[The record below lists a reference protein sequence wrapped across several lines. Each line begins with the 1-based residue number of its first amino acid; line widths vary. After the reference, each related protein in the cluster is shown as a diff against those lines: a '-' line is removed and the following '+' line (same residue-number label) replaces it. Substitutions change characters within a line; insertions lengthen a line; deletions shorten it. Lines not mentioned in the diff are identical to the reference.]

1 MINLLLEKE
10 ASKFRS
16 EKGLNNNEPIRLK
29 SLLQKANIITV
40 FSPLTD
46 NFSGMAIK
54 AEQDAETLRFILI
67 NSNQSLGKQHFTI
80 CHELYHLYIQPDFSS
95 QVCIT
100 GKFDK
105 KADKNEYNADVFA
118 SYLLLPTEG
127 ILENIPNDE
136 IVQKKISL
144 KTILFIEN
152 LYSCSRRALLYR
164 LKNLGLISSKEY
176 DGFIINI
183 KRGALENGYSA
194 ALYEPGNNNLFI
206 GDYGAI
212 AKDLFDQGKI
222 SQSHYYT
229 LLADLGIDIGKLN
242 EMQDDE
248 L

>member
-1 MINLLLEKE
+1 MSNLLLEKE
-10 ASKFRS
+10 ASRFRS

-29 SLLQKANIITV
+29 SLLQKANVITV

-54 AEQDAETLRFILI
+54 AAQAPATHRFILI

-105 KADKNEYNADVFA
+105 RADKNEYNADVFA

-127 ILENIPNDE
+127 ILENIPNEE
-136 IVQKKISL
+136 IAQKKVSL
-144 KTILFIEN
+144 KTVLFIEN

-164 LKNLGLISSKEY
+164 LKNLNLISSNEY
-176 DGFIINI
+176 DAFIVNI
-183 KRGALENGYSA
+183 KRGAVENGYPVTI
-194 ALYEPGNNNLFI
+194 YEPGNNNLVI
-206 GDYGAI
+206 GDYGAV

-229 LLADLGIDIGKLN
+229 LLTDLGIDTGKLN
-242 EMQDDE
+242 EIHDGE